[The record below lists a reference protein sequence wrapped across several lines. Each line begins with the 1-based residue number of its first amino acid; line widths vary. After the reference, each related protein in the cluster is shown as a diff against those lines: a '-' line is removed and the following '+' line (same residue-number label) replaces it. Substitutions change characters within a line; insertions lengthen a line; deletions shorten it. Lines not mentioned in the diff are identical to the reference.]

1 MKAISWLLT
10 VGMTLFLLASG
21 CSREEQPPLPSEK
34 PKVVKRIVRPEPK
47 PPEVSEPV
55 AEETLQALQPSSTEK
70 TLETPGEEK
79 EKIPPQDKP
88 FEVPKAVEEDP
99 GHYIVK
105 RGESLASIAG
115 KEDVY
120 GDPMKWTILY
130 RHAEDQ
136 LAPLVTGGDFPDKLL
151 PEGLRLKIVDLEERK
166 KNLLERNGSNWA
178 VNVQSAM
185 TKTEIVPSAVSLV
198 KEGYPVYLTRVRIKG
213 KDWLRLR
220 VGFFKTR
227 AEADREGKKIMTLL
241 KFDDLWVTKV
251 GELEFTE
258 FGGY

>member
-1 MKAISWLLT
+1 MKAIPRLLT
-10 VGMTLFLLASG
+10 AGMTLFLLVSG
-21 CSREEQPPLPSEK
+21 CSREEQPPLPTEK

-47 PPEVSEPV
+47 TPEVSEPV
-55 AEETLQALQPSSTEK
+55 AEETPQAQQPPLTEK
-70 TLETPGEEK
+70 TPETLGEEK
-79 EKIPPQDKP
+79 EKIPPQDEP
-88 FEVPKAVEEDP
+88 LEVPTAVEEDL

-105 RGESLASIAG
+105 GGESLAAIAG

-130 RHAEDQ
+130 RHAEGQ
-136 LAPLVTGGDFPDKLL
+136 LSPLVTGVDFPDKLL
-151 PEGLRLKIVDLEERK
+151 PEGLRLKIIDQEERK
-166 KNLLERNGSNWA
+166 RNLLERSEHDWA

-185 TKTEIVPSAVSLV
+185 SKIEIVPSAVTLV
-198 KEGYPVYLTRVRIKG
+198 KAGYPVYLTRVRIKG

-251 GELEFTE
+251 GDLEFAE